1 MMLDFIFGPIGWQ
14 SDSGGVKNV
23 FSDCQFRKDDVVL
36 GDVANNLLVPE
47 NTVSFANGTI
57 VLLDIGSR

>member
-1 MMLDFIFGPIGWQ
+1 MMLDFVFGPIGWQ

-36 GDVANNLLVPE
+36 RDVADNLLVPE
-47 NTVSFANGTI
+47 YMVSFAKGT
-57 VLLDIGSR
+57 LHF